1 MNDAAASGP
10 VPMIACHECGTVQH
24 MRALPE
30 GGAAG
35 CARCGATLYRQ
46 RRDNIEH
53 TLLLTLAALILFV
66 IANTFPFL
74 TFELEGNADTSTLLS
89 GVRGLYQQGM
99 WPLAVLVLLTATVVP
114 LAWLLSTAYVLLPLW
129 LGRVPWGVAQVFR
142 FTELLRP
149 WAMMEVYLLG
159 VIVAYV
165 KLSDLARLEL
175 GIALFAFV
183 GLIVVM
189 IAAEAALEPHEIWRR
204 LGPRPRPDSFVA
216 AARAPGQ
223 LSHCDQLA
231 LMPPLPA
238 RATAHCPRCGAALH
252 RRKPNSL
259 ARTWALVLT
268 AAIMYVPANVL
279 PVMTVVHFGR
289 GEPDTILSGVKQLIG
304 AGMWP
309 VALLVFFASI
319 TVPVLKLIGLT
330 FLLITTQRRSRWR
343 LRDRSLMYRII
354 EQVGRWSM
362 VDIFMISILVA
373 LVNLGSLATIEP
385 GVGAI
390 CFAAV
395 VIITMFASM
404 SFDPRL
410 IWDAEE
416 SGHAQDP
423 SALDRGELPEV
434 EVKKRRGISLVWLIP
449 LVAGAIAI
457 WLAYTT
463 LQEKGPQIT
472 VVFDNAE
479 GLEAGKTQVKY
490 RNVEVGL
497 VDRVR
502 LSDDL
507 SHIVVTAEPRQEHG
521 RAHEGG
527 HAVLDRPATGRV
539 RRRLG
544 PRHLAVRRLRR
555 VRPRGRSAGARI
567 RRPGGAAANHL
578 TGARDPVRPEHGPP
592 GRDRPRRARLL
603 PRHPRRSGT
612 RLRAGGGQ

>member
-1 MNDAAASGP
+1 MNDATASGAL
-10 VPMIACHECGTVQH
+10 PMIACHECGTVQH

-30 GGAAG
+30 GGAAR

-46 RRDNIEH
+46 RRDSIEH

-74 TFELEGNADTSTLLS
+74 TFELEGNADTSTLLT
-89 GVRGLYQQGM
+89 GVRSLYAQGM
-99 WPLAVLVLLTATVVP
+99 WPLALLVLLTATVVP

-129 LGRVPWGVAQVFR
+129 LGRVPWGVAHVFR

-165 KLSDLARLEL
+165 KLSDFARLEL

-204 LGPRPRPDSFVA
+204 LGPQAS
-216 AARAPGQ
+216 ARQ
-223 LSHCDQLA
+223 LRCRRGRALISCHNCDQLA

-238 RATAHCPRCGAALH
+238 RATAHCPRCGAAMH
-252 RRKPNSL
+252 RRKPNSI
-259 ARTWALVLT
+259 ARTWALIVT
-268 AAIMYVPANVL
+268 AAILYVPANLL
-279 PVMTVVHFGR
+279 PVMTVIHFGR

-343 LRDRSLMYRII
+343 LRDRGLMYRII

-373 LVNLGSLATIEP
+373 LVNLGTIATIEP
-385 GVGAI
+385 DVGAI

-416 SGHAQDP
+416 SSHAQ
-423 SALDRGELPEV
+423 
-434 EVKKRRGISLVWLIP
+434 
-449 LVAGAIAI
+449 
-457 WLAYTT
+457 
-463 LQEKGPQIT
+463 
-472 VVFDNAE
+472 
-479 GLEAGKTQVKY
+479 
-490 RNVEVGL
+490 
-497 VDRVR
+497 
-502 LSDDL
+502 
-507 SHIVVTAEPRQEHG
+507 G
-521 RAHEGG
+521 R
-527 HAVLDRPATGRV
+527 P
-539 RRRLG
+539 
-544 PRHLAVRRLRR
+544 
-555 VRPRGRSAGARI
+555 
-567 RRPGGAAANHL
+567 
-578 TGARDPVRPEHGPP
+578 
-592 GRDRPRRARLL
+592 
-603 PRHPRRSGT
+603 
-612 RLRAGGGQ
+612 LRA

>member
-1 MNDAAASGP
+1 VNDDASRP
-10 VPMIACHECGTVQH
+10 VPIIACHECGTVQH
-24 MRALPE
+24 MRALPD
-30 GGAAG
+30 GGAARCG
-35 CARCGATLYRQ
+35 RCGATLYRE
-46 RRDNIEH
+46 RRDSIEH

-74 TFELEGNADTSTLLS
+74 TFELEGNADTSTLLT
-89 GVRGLYQQGM
+89 GVRSLYDQGM
-99 WPLAVLVLLTATVVP
+99 WPLALLVLLTATVVP

-189 IAAEAALEPHEIWRR
+189 IAAQAALEPHEIWRR
-204 LGPRPRPDSFVA
+204 LGPQAS
-216 AARAPGQ
+216 ARQ
-223 LSHCDQLA
+223 LRCRRGRGLISCHNCDQVA
-231 LMPPLPA
+231 VMPPLPA
-238 RATAHCPRCGAALH
+238 RATAHCPRCGAAMH
-252 RRKPNSL
+252 RRKPDSI
-259 ARTWALVLT
+259 ARTWALVVT
-268 AAIMYVPANVL
+268 ATIMYLPANLL
-279 PVMTVVHFGR
+279 PVMTVIHFGR
-289 GEPDTILSGVKQLIG
+289 GEPDTILSGVKALIG

-373 LVNLGSLATIEP
+373 LVNLGTLATIEP
-385 GVGAI
+385 GAGAI

-404 SFDPRL
+404 AFDPRL

-416 SGHAQDP
+416 SGDAQ
-423 SALDRGELPEV
+423 G
-434 EVKKRRGISLVWLIP
+434 
-449 LVAGAIAI
+449 
-457 WLAYTT
+457 T
-463 LQEKGPQIT
+463 
-472 VVFDNAE
+472 
-479 GLEAGKTQVKY
+479 
-490 RNVEVGL
+490 
-497 VDRVR
+497 
-502 LSDDL
+502 
-507 SHIVVTAEPRQEHG
+507 
-521 RAHEGG
+521 
-527 HAVLDRPATGRV
+527 
-539 RRRLG
+539 
-544 PRHLAVRRLRR
+544 
-555 VRPRGRSAGARI
+555 
-567 RRPGGAAANHL
+567 
-578 TGARDPVRPEHGPP
+578 PVR
-592 GRDRPRRARLL
+592 A
-603 PRHPRRSGT
+603 
-612 RLRAGGGQ
+612 

>member
-1 MNDAAASGP
+1 M
-10 VPMIACHECGTVQH
+10 
-24 MRALPE
+24 
-30 GGAAG
+30 
-35 CARCGATLYRQ
+35 
-46 RRDNIEH
+46 
-53 TLLLTLAALILFV
+53 
-66 IANTFPFL
+66 
-74 TFELEGNADTSTLLS
+74 
-89 GVRGLYQQGM
+89 
-99 WPLAVLVLLTATVVP
+99 
-114 LAWLLSTAYVLLPLW
+114 
-129 LGRVPWGVAQVFR
+129 PWGVAQVFR

-204 LGPRPRPDSFVA
+204 LGPQAS
-216 AARAPGQ
+216 ARQ
-223 LSHCDQLA
+223 LRCRRGRALISCHNCDQLA

-238 RATAHCPRCGAALH
+238 RATAHCPRCGAAMH
-252 RRKPNSL
+252 RRKPNSI
-259 ARTWALVLT
+259 ARTWALVVA
-268 AAIMYVPANVL
+268 AAILYVPANLL
-279 PVMTVVHFGR
+279 PVMTVIHFGR

-373 LVNLGSLATIEP
+373 LVNLGTIATIEP
-385 GVGAI
+385 DVGAI

-416 SGHAQDP
+416 SSHAQ
-423 SALDRGELPEV
+423 
-434 EVKKRRGISLVWLIP
+434 
-449 LVAGAIAI
+449 
-457 WLAYTT
+457 
-463 LQEKGPQIT
+463 
-472 VVFDNAE
+472 
-479 GLEAGKTQVKY
+479 
-490 RNVEVGL
+490 
-497 VDRVR
+497 
-502 LSDDL
+502 
-507 SHIVVTAEPRQEHG
+507 
-521 RAHEGG
+521 
-527 HAVLDRPATGRV
+527 
-539 RRRLG
+539 
-544 PRHLAVRRLRR
+544 
-555 VRPRGRSAGARI
+555 
-567 RRPGGAAANHL
+567 
-578 TGARDPVRPEHGPP
+578 
-592 GRDRPRRARLL
+592 
-603 PRHPRRSGT
+603 GT
-612 RLRAGGGQ
+612 PLRA